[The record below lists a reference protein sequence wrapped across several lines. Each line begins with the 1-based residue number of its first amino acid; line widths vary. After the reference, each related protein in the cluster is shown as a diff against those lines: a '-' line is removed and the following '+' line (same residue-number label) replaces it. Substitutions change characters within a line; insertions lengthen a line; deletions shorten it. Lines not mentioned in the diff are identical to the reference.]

1 VYLYL
6 LVQKVMLKSPENCS
20 LSTVERTE
28 SRGGVEVEKKEVWV
42 NSKDKDR
49 WSSNG

>member
-1 VYLYL
+1 LHCIAL
-6 LVQKVMLKSPENCS
+6 HCIALHCIALHCIA
-20 LSTVERTE
+20 LHCIA